1 MKIASLSLCI
11 LLSFGAL
18 AQEHDHP
25 VPEKLGTVSFPTSCS
40 PAVQPKFERA
50 VALLHSFAYS
60 ASEQAFHDV
69 AASDP
74 KCAMAHW
81 GVAMT
86 FYHQLWEP
94 WITKDNLAKGSTE
107 LAEAARLSSTPREH
121 AYIEALTT
129 YYTNYDQLPPQ
140 ARAKSYSDAM
150 SKVAQGN
157 PTDSE
162 AHVFYALS
170 LIATASLTDKTH
182 PNQKKAADILEP
194 LYKKY
199 PQHPGL
205 AHYLIHS
212 YDSTELAQR
221 GLSAAREYS
230 KIAPS
235 APHALHMPSHIFT
248 RLGLW
253 DDSIASNIAARNAA
267 REHGDIGEEL
277 HAMDYL
283 TYAYLQRGRDTDAA
297 KILQDLNA
305 MNELKAGDF
314 KIGYAATAMPV
325 RYAIERRDWSA
336 AAKIQPM
343 PGSAPHVAAVAYWAH
358 AVGAAHG
365 GHPQDA
371 ASDVRNLQD
380 CFEKLKAANNSY
392 WSTQVHVQIL
402 EAQAWIANAAGK
414 KDEAEHLL
422 ESAAAEEDSMEKLP
436 VTPGPIVPAREQLGD
451 LLLQLNR
458 PSNALQQ
465 FEVSLLSAPRRRG
478 ALEGAAKASDLLGD
492 KMKAKQYR
500 ASLE

>member
-1 MKIASLSLCI
+1 MKFISTILCLFVSI
-11 LLSFGAL
+11 CTV
-18 AQEHDHP
+18 AQEHNHL
-25 VPEKLGTVSFPTSCS
+25 VPEKLGSVSFPTSCS
-40 PAVQPKFERA
+40 TAVQPKFERA
-50 VALLHSFAYS
+50 VALLHSFAYT
-60 ASEQAFHDV
+60 ASEQAFRDV
-69 AASDP
+69 AAADP
-74 KCAMAHW
+74 KCAIAHW

-94 WITKDNLAKGSTE
+94 WITKDNLAKGAAELTE
-107 LAEAARLSSTPREH
+107 ASRLNATPRERS
-121 AYIEALTT
+121 YIVALTT

-150 SKVAQGN
+150 SKVAESN
-157 PTDSE
+157 STDSE
-162 AHVFYALS
+162 AQVFYALS
-170 LIATASLTDKTH
+170 LLATASLTDKAH

-221 GLSAAREYS
+221 GLPAAREYS

-253 DDSIASNIAARNAA
+253 DDSIASNTAARNAA

-297 KILQDLNA
+297 TVLQNLNA
-305 MNELKAGDF
+305 MNELHAGDF
-314 KIGYAATAMPV
+314 KVGYAATAMPV
-325 RYAIERRDWSA
+325 RYAIERRDWPA

-343 PGSAPHVAAVAYWAH
+343 SGAAPHVAAIAYWAH
-358 AVGAAHG
+358 AVGVARG
-365 GHPQDA
+365 GHPEDA
-371 ASDVRNLQD
+371 ATDVRNLQD
-380 CFEKLKAANNSY
+380 CVDKLKAANNSY
-392 WSTQVHVQIL
+392 WLTQVHVQLL

-422 ESAAAEEDSMEKLP
+422 QSAAAEEDSMEKLP

-458 PSNALQQ
+458 PSDALQQ
-465 FEVSLLSAPRRRG
+465 FETALKDAPRRRG
-478 ALEGAAKASDLLGD
+478 SLQGAAKASDLLGD
-492 KMKAKQYR
+492 AAKAKQYR
-500 ASLE
+500 ASLD